1 MRSTLN
7 KGFTLIEVLITIL
20 VVVVG
25 MTGAAKLQ
33 TAASKAQVNNHQTSQ
48 ALQILEDLADR
59 MRLDTDRSNYTI
71 NQTAE
76 QLCAGAAP
84 RACSS
89 YSTQNG
95 VVDAVDNCNEAE
107 VASFNIWNAF
117 CATGNRGQFAFRSVG
132 DKLQLESVSISCAP
146 AAAGACDA
154 DAIYTL
160 QAVVSS
166 RAVNAGTAAFDSQ
179 TVSLLV
185 YP

>member
-1 MRSTLN
+1 MRSALN
-7 KGFTLIEVLITIL
+7 KGFTLIEILITIL
-20 VVVVG
+20 IIVIG

-33 TAASKAQVNNHQTSQ
+33 TAANKAQVNNHQTSQ
-48 ALQILEDLADR
+48 ALQVLEDLADR
-59 MRLDTDRSNYTI
+59 MRLDADKSNYII

-76 QLCAGAAP
+76 QLCTGAVP

-95 VVDAVDNCNEAE
+95 AVDAVDNCNEVE

-132 DKLQLESVSISCAP
+132 DKLQLENVSISCAP
-146 AAAGACDA
+146 AAAGVCDT
-154 DAIYTL
+154 DAVYTL

-166 RAVNAGTAAFDSQ
+166 RALNADSAALDSQ